1 MKKYCAKILTM
12 IVVLVLFLPME
23 VSAENGEGLKVD
35 GSGQITLVSSYA
47 SEEDIS
53 SMSFSL
59 YVKAAASDKV
69 EFRFNE
75 SNGKIREFRY
85 DKESGKLRVYIAGT
99 EALMKDGAQS
109 LNIGSVQV
117 LNGNGGAAAATVSV
131 AAGSLMYV
139 DGDALKWMGELEP
152 QETVQINSSGTPPTP
167 PPTAPPT
174 TAPPTQTP
182 TAPPTQTP
190 TAPPTQAPAPPPQEP
205 DNNSPQQPAA
215 TPTPQPTASPTP
227 QPTRAPQAVQTPWPV
242 RPSQPGTTASPSPS
256 PEPTQTP
263 EPSGASQESDSSESM
278 VPVVGEPGDGHEA
291 GESGGIDWVFVIAIG
306 AMALFVIVAVMAVV
320 VLKKK
325 PGFDGGNND
334 F

>member
-85 DKESGKLRVYIAGT
+85 DKESGKLSVYIAGT

-117 LNGNGGAAAATVSV
+117 LNGNGGAAAASDRYADDFLYDMEQDPHQLNNVVTDPAYAQVK
-131 AAGSLMYV
+131 A
-139 DGDALKWMGELEP
+139 ELRERLLDW
-152 QETVQINSSGTPPTP
+152 IW
-167 PPTAPPT
+167 
-174 TAPPTQTP
+174 
-182 TAPPTQTP
+182 
-190 TAPPTQAPAPPPQEP
+190 QAEGA
-205 DNNSPQQPAA
+205 
-215 TPTPQPTASPTP
+215 
-227 QPTRAPQAVQTPWPV
+227 RPV
-242 RPSQPGTTASPSPS
+242 IT
-256 PEPTQTP
+256 
-263 EPSGASQESDSSESM
+263 D
-278 VPVVGEPGDGHEA
+278 
-291 GESGGIDWVFVIAIG
+291 
-306 AMALFVIVAVMAVV
+306 
-320 VLKKK
+320 
-325 PGFDGGNND
+325 
-334 F
+334 

>member
-1 MKKYCAKILTM
+1 MKKYFVKILTM

-85 DKESGKLRVYIAGT
+85 DKESGKLSVYIAGT

-152 QETVQINSSGTPPTP
+152 QETVQINSSGTQPTP
-167 PPTAPPT
+167 PPTSPPT
-174 TAPPTQTP
+174 